1 MKDDL
6 SFTLMFSVPLEIWNY
21 PSVKK
26 AKVIFSRKIHDD
38 VSGITKKDDIHPK
51 KDDIGILDWHSRK
64 VPLILCTFME
74 TLLSVFIYCFPM
86 KKKQKNN
93 LIYRIETWLYL

>member
-64 VPLILCTFME
+64 SSIDSLYFYGNPLKCFHI
-74 TLLSVFIYCFPM
+74 LLSNE
-86 KKKQKNN
+86 KKQQNN